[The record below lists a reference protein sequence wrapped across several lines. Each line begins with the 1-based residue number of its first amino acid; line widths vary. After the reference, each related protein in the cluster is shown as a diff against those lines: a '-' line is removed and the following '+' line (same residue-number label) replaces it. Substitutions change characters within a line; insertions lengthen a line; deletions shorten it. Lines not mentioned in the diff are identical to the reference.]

1 MGCCRDIL
9 FASIQENSKMTTEE
23 EVQSDESLSEIL
35 TSRKNLVVLQKIGT
49 EIETKRNAPQEL
61 WASLRDWGVAV
72 ATSTPLGL
80 LHDVMEFCLAVFD
93 SLEPNAELEERQ
105 RRIIHVN
112 AMAVSLNVRIGAT
125 IQKLSGKDNVF
136 LGKWGSVAVTSM
148 IAMRQPDLDV
158 GLILSAFGT
167 FDPELQQV
175 DQPELVLAVWLY
187 SLYTYI
193 FALAHDAV
201 PAGILGIAS
210 LCVGLSVREA
220 KGMV

>member
-1 MGCCRDIL
+1 MIL
-9 FASIQENSKMTTEE
+9 KEIEKKAYQSSRELMTQQENLAM
-23 EVQSDESLSEIL
+23 
-35 TSRKNLVVLQKIGT
+35 LQKIGA
-49 EIETKRNAPQEL
+49 EIEAKRNAPQEL
-61 WASLRDWGVAV
+61 WMSLRSLGVTV

-93 SLEPNAELEERQ
+93 SLEPNATQEERQ
-105 RRIIHVN
+105 KRIDHVN
-112 AMAVSLNVRIGAT
+112 ALAVSLNVRIGAT

-167 FDPELQQV
+167 FDPELQHV
-175 DQPELVLAVWLY
+175 DQPELVLAVWSY

-193 FALAHDAV
+193 FALVHGKV

-210 LCVGLSVREA
+210 LGIGLSVREA